1 MHLER
6 CRTSLVKR
14 ETQFK
19 FTIRNHVTP
28 MKMAIVKKTDNKKAN
43 KEHIYI
49 AGGI

>member
-28 MKMAIVKKTDNKKAN
+28 MKMAIVKKTDNNKAN
-43 KEHIYI
+43 RNTYI